1 MHWHHLEEEHL
12 LVLDGRATLRLGERC
27 YEIGPGD
34 YVCFPAGQQ
43 AGHALINHGAMPCRF
58 VIIGERNPHDVIV
71 YPDSGKVKV
80 RLTGEDY
87 RASATVDYWE
97 GEAADRGVAPIR

>member
-1 MHWHHLEEEHL
+1 MLA
-12 LVLDGRATLRLGERC
+12 GRATLRLGERS

-34 YVCFPAGQQ
+34 YVCFPAGQR
-43 AGHALINHGAMPCRF
+43 AGHALINHGSEPCRF

-80 RLTGEDY
+80 RVMGENY
-87 RASATVDYWE
+87 RLSATADYWD
-97 GEAADRGVAPIR
+97 GEEAGA